1 MIYTVSDY
9 YNTFKEHLQ
18 IVAGSGGMSNPVTAC
33 GLLDYELIPE
43 LKEAYFQSNFHEHQL
58 ILTSLVY
65 TRDNPYGILDAV
77 KHLASKGC
85 SGLVI
90 KNVFRLP
97 ISESIVRYADAKN
110 FPLFLIPVRGL
121 ELSFEDI
128 IYTVNRRS
136 ELQQHA
142 EYHRSILD
150 RLMAQD
156 LRGEE
161 ASLCAMQL
169 NPSFRDRFF
178 AVFAQ
183 LDEFMSDRQKLD
195 LMNNYINSDHSS
207 FEDFAG
213 LLEDGLILIKSS
225 DQLQNYYTDFYID
238 GMLDSLG
245 AAGDVTA
252 AGISDMHHSL
262 EDLGEALKEAF
273 FAARYQNISPGRR
286 RYSELGSYRLLFQIC
301 DEPHTR
307 SYVRRVLDPIE
318 EYDSMNRGSLMETLE
333 EYVKADCD
341 MAKAAAVLS
350 QHEQTIRYRLN
361 RIFEITDLDRKSY
374 EDMQQ
379 LVLACR
385 LKLARQ
391 AMTGSGPAAMN

>member
-1 MIYTVSDY
+1 MMYTVSDF

-97 ISESIVRYADAKN
+97 ISESIVRYADAKD

-136 ELQQHA
+136 ELQQNA
-142 EYHRSILD
+142 EYHRGILD
-150 RLMAQD
+150 RLLAQD

-161 ASLCAMQL
+161 AGLCAMQL

-178 AVFAQ
+178 AAFIR
-183 LDEFMSDRQKLD
+183 LDEFISDKQKLD
-195 LMNNYINSDHSS
+195 YLNNYVASDHSG

-213 LLEDGLILIKSS
+213 LLQDGLILIKSS

-238 GMLDSLG
+238 GMLDDLG
-245 AAGDVTA
+245 ADKSVTA
-252 AGISDMHHSL
+252 VGVSDMHHSL
-262 EDLGEALKEAF
+262 EDLGAALKEAF
-273 FAARYQNISPGRR
+273 FAARYQSIAPGRR
-286 RYSELGSYRLLFQIC
+286 KFSEISSYRFLFPIC
-301 DEPHTR
+301 EEPHAQKYIHTI
-307 SYVRRVLDPIE
+307 LDPVE
-318 EYDSMNRGSLMETLE
+318 EYDSMNKSSLMETLE

-341 MAKAAAVLS
+341 MAKAADALS

-361 RIFEITDLDRKSY
+361 RIFDITDLNRKSY

-385 LKLARQ
+385 LRMATRAL
-391 AMTGSGPAAMN
+391 GSSMRTSN